1 MKVFNHF
8 PKRKTSSKSKHNSKS
23 KGGKSFRELTT
34 TRVAYLLLIK
44 LMKGEQL
51 QRGGSIPLL
60 LFSSCMVGSEKW
72 IPECECVFNSIIWHS
87 IIYLGGK

>member
-34 TRVAYLLLIK
+34 RVAYLLLIK
-44 LMKGEQL
+44 LMKGEQQL
-51 QRGGSIPLL
+51 QKGSIPLL